1 MSYSLKRREI
11 NSYSQASLSSGK
23 LIKCLVSLISRM
35 EKKIGLIKSCVSCF
49 FTYEPYHGDSHSCP
63 TGSVSRFKRF
73 SKIIQ
78 IRSTDCFQRRMS
90 LKNEREKICRVCNF
104 GWGRHEKKKK
114 ELSEWCSCSKKER
127 RERSTHDWASRI
139 EKAPYRVN
147 SFC

>member
-104 GWGRHEKKKK
+104 CWGICWRHEKKKK
-114 ELSEWCSCSKKER
+114 KTKRVVQLFEER
-127 RERSTHDWASRI
+127 TKREKYTRLGQQNWTSTLQS
-139 EKAPYRVN
+139 
-147 SFC
+147 